1 MYKQHLLMNLERE
14 IFLLKQLAPIIEERD
29 LNFRPAEKVRSTLEL
44 MQYLASIG
52 SVILR
57 WLIRNDIGKEDW
69 IKIREE
75 RLTVNR
81 ENFIQKLDVQLDEIR
96 SYMNSITEQDLL
108 TRIVELPNKEKMP
121 LGAAIINA
129 PIKWLA
135 AYRMEV
141 FVYLKMNGRHDISTR
156 EAWTIKPNE

>member
-69 IKIREE
+69 IKIRDE

-81 ENFIQKLDVQLDEIR
+81 ENFIRKLDVQLDEIR